1 VHCVAYRII
10 PVNVKELTFQTDEA
24 AFLAGYVAA
33 SVTKTGIV
41 GTFGGEEIPTVTI
54 FMDGFALG
62 VEYYNQ
68 QHGTD
73 VKLIGWDPY
82 YRVGQFPGM
91 FDDVHKGFERAED
104 LADEG
109 ADIIMPVAGGV
120 GLGAVALARDRGD
133 ILIIGVDSDW
143 TISASEY
150 SDIILTSVLKNINVA
165 VFDTIISVQGGVFQG
180 GLFSGTLENDGVGIA
195 PFYSMEGRV
204 SDEIKSDLVQI
215 KADFISGAISTQP

>member
-1 VHCVAYRII
+1 M
-10 PVNVKELTFQTDEA
+10 
-24 AFLAGYVAA
+24 AGYVAA

-41 GTFGGEEIPTVTI
+41 GTFGGVEIPTVTI
-54 FMDGFALG
+54 FIDGFALG

-82 YRVGQFPGM
+82 YRVGQFPGT

-120 GLGAVALARDRGD
+120 GLGAAALARDRGD

-150 SDIILTSVLKNINVA
+150 SDISLPRS
-165 VFDTIISVQGGVFQG
+165 
-180 GLFSGTLENDGVGIA
+180 
-195 PFYSMEGRV
+195 
-204 SDEIKSDLVQI
+204 
-215 KADFISGAISTQP
+215 